1 MKKLISICIAS
12 ITFQVVAFTQCGI
25 NQMDLRDKYCKGSYL
40 VHSEL
45 SNSSPS
51 VEIALKEGNK
61 YAIYLL
67 NSSRPINRF
76 TMLDSHNKSIAL
88 ESRQNPNYTVY
99 TFAPNVS
106 DTYVF
111 SVDFGTDKDACVLWT
126 IYLQNENNLK
136 AGIYKNF
143 EEMKYNNPS
152 GEFVYRVTTKSKK
165 YNQDQLYLYSIDID
179 KRKARSIGKVFGF
192 SDGKNVYINEN
203 SPSLGPSTEF
213 VKVEFMDRYYYYE
226 NIQPIVIPTG
236 TTVVTVLKL
245 VQKVKDMNTGEVT
258 ILNNKSLKELIAG
271 NPQLLNE
278 YDNESQKNRKL
289 KEYLIR
295 YLNSKYNE

>member
-1 MKKLISICIAS
+1 MGI

-25 NQMDLRDKYCKGSYL
+25 NQKELRDKYCRGAYL

-45 SNSSPS
+45 YNSSPS
-51 VEIALKEGNK
+51 VEIALKEGNI

-67 NSSRPINRF
+67 NSSRPISSF
-76 TMLDSHNKSIAL
+76 KMSDSQGKKIAL
-88 ESRQNPNYTVY
+88 ESRHKPNYSVY
-99 TFAPNVS
+99 TFAARVS
-106 DTYVF
+106 DTYIF

-152 GEFVYRVTTKSKK
+152 GEFVYQVTTKSKN
-165 YNQDQLYLYSIDID
+165 YNQGQLDIYSIDIE
-179 KRKARSIGKVFGF
+179 KSKAKSIGKVFGF

-203 SPSLGPSTEF
+203 SPSLRPGTEF
-213 VKVEFMDRYYYYE
+213 VKVETLNRYYYFQKIE
-226 NIQPIVIPTG
+226 PIVIPTG

-245 VQKVKDMNTGEVT
+245 VQKVMDMNTGEIT
-258 ILNNKSLKELIAG
+258 ILNNKNLKELMAD
-271 NPQLLNE
+271 NPRLLNE
-278 YDNESQKNRKL
+278 FDKESQKNTKL

-295 YLNSKYNE
+295 YMDKKYDE